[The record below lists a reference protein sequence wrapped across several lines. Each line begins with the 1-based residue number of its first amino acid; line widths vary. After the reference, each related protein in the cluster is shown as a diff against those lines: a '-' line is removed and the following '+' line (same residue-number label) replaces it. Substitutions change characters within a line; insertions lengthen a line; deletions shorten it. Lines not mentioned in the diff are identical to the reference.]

1 MLNVIGTVPVP
12 SVPGRPSFIRTTF
25 AWSELPKIVTEPG
38 ELPARVFGWGSA
50 NFDVDRLIEYLAEF
64 FVGLGLPIRLAR
76 PERALTAGYLGLP
89 PGATPP
95 VVPSLVVPIF
105 RIQSGGASIEAAVV
119 LHALPATGGALPG
132 LVLEL
137 HIPTAF
143 PRTLRL
149 TDWVTPRTPAASE
162 PAAPFGIRIRPGN
175 VSVIAPLS
183 PATTAPPIGFGF
195 DFSPRTPTV
204 LLGDPNASR
213 LEFAGAS
220 VDLATSFNNGQWS
233 ANIGADLK
241 GFKFIFDPGEGDG
254 FLRFLIGSAKTEI
267 GIPLGLQW
275 TGSGIRFGGSASFNV
290 VVHPHISIGP
300 ATVEE
305 IDFRLG
311 IPLGGKPRVMLQV
324 GAAIAADMGP
334 VSMMLKGVGLQ
345 ADVLFEPGNAGRSIS
360 MSGSSRRTAS
370 ASRSMAAASTAAA
383 SSSSMPERGEY
394 AGTLELSS
402 RSHHRSRPSASST
415 TRLPDGQPRLLAAA
429 SSSPRSSRRSSSAS
443 ASR

>member
-1 MLNVIGTVPVP
+1 MASGRRRDAAAVAALLKAAKDAYDSLQSIAVAPPGVNAVAFLAEIKERLFERLLTEHLNADLPGLFNALRMLNVIGTVPVP

-25 AWSELPKIVTEPG
+25 AWSELPKIVSEPG

-149 TDWVTPRTPAASE
+149 TDWVTLRTPAASE

-213 LEFAGAS
+213 LEFAG
-220 VDLATSFNNGQWS
+220 
-233 ANIGADLK
+233 
-241 GFKFIFDPGEGDG
+241 
-254 FLRFLIGSAKTEI
+254 
-267 GIPLGLQW
+267 
-275 TGSGIRFGGSASFNV
+275 
-290 VVHPHISIGP
+290 
-300 ATVEE
+300 
-305 IDFRLG
+305 
-311 IPLGGKPRVMLQV
+311 RV
-324 GAAIAADMGP
+324 
-334 VSMMLKGVGLQ
+334 
-345 ADVLFEPGNAGRSIS
+345 GRS
-360 MSGSSRRTAS
+360 RRETSATARGRSNS
-370 ASRSMAAASTAAA
+370 A
-383 SSSSMPERGEY
+383 
-394 AGTLELSS
+394 
-402 RSHHRSRPSASST
+402 PS
-415 TRLPDGQPRLLAAA
+415 
-429 SSSPRSSRRSSSAS
+429 
-443 ASR
+443 